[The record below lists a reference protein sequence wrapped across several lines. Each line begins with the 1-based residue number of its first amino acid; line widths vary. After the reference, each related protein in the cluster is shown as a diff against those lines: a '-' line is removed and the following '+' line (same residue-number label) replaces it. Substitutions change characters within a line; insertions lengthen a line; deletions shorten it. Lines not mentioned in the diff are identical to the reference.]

1 MKRQPCLKYCR
12 IVLALLLSIAL
23 YGCNKRPD
31 GISVECHSFAGRN
44 VIGLVKGKN
53 YIVSFK
59 KERCQYVYN
68 KKRISIRFQ
77 DDEQNS
83 YVSVQLETLEGVKPA
98 VVNEVVNVE
107 LVYRVSVHDDEC
119 REILPMTLL
128 KEEDE
133 ICWLWNEEKKIGV
146 IADLGAL

>member
-53 YIVSFK
+53 YIVSFN

-83 YVSVQLETLEGVKPA
+83 YVSVQLETLEGVKTA
-98 VVNEVVNVE
+98 VVSIPQRYMHTQNEVI
-107 LVYRVSVHDDEC
+107 SVADVDNTAK
-119 REILPMTLL
+119 L
-128 KEEDE
+128 
-133 ICWLWNEEKKIGV
+133 
-146 IADLGAL
+146 IAEYIKCGGAFND